1 MNCSE
6 SKDIYNVK
14 NIYIL
19 NECCYFELSNKDK
32 MHHDNDFFKNPQ
44 NFWTVI
50 LDMCH

>member
-32 MHHDNDFFKNPQ
+32 MHHDNDFFKKH
-44 NFWTVI
+44 FFFFFCKI
-50 LDMCH
+50 F